1 MAFDSLRVALG
12 RIARVPLD
20 VLAETGDLHAVLV
33 AARDALVEAGLA
45 DVRLACETATQEP
58 STSGASETVAIEL
71 RGPGSRVGR
80 LSFRPPRRL
89 GPAAKKHLRELAENV
104 SVAWRT
110 LDREGAREVVEERAR
125 LAALDLTRRH
135 ETEAALRTYASA
147 IDAAANGVVITDAR
161 GTIELANSAFC
172 ALTGYSEHEI
182 VGSNMRML
190 RSGKNPPELY
200 ATMWAT
206 IARGEVWRGELVNRR
221 KDGSLYDEEMTI
233 TPIRDERGQAT
244 HFVAIK
250 QDVTDRKR
258 AEARL
263 RQSQERYRT
272 LVDNLDDVV
281 FSIDPEGAVTFVSRA
296 VSSYGYR
303 PEELVGRSALDLVHP
318 EDRDHV
324 REVVSGEPI
333 EVRLLDAEGRSRFAR
348 LSLRVLSSAD
358 GAEITGVAIDLTARR
373 ETEEQLRAAQKME
386 AVGRLA
392 GGIAHDFNNLMSVIL
407 SYTELVLGDVPEHSP
422 MLRDLEEVESA
433 ARRAARLTRQLLAFS
448 RRQEFALEAVDLGT
462 LVGGMQHMLGRLI
475 GEDVDL
481 TFSHAPG
488 DAPLPVLVDPGQ
500 IEQVVMNLV
509 VNARDA
515 LPDGGSVTVRTGEL
529 ELGGARAQKLG
540 LSPGRYACLTVDDS
554 GCGMDEPTRA
564 RIFEPFFTTK
574 GVGKGTGLGL
584 SMVYGIVRQSHG
596 AIEVDSQPKLGTT
609 FRILLPLTSLAAVEA
624 RGSVPPPPKQPNK
637 RTILV
642 VEDEPALREVIRRG
656 LSELGYEPLVAPGPS
671 EALRICEHEGE
682 RIDLVLT
689 DVVMPGMNGRDLAER
704 IGPLCRKARVLFMSG
719 YTDETIERHGV
730 LGRSFLRKPFDK
742 RTLARR
748 LEDALE

>member
-1 MAFDSLRVALG
+1 MVIDPLCVALE
-12 RIARVPLD
+12 RAARVPLD
-20 VLAETGDLHAVLV
+20 VLAETRDLGAVLD
-33 AARDALVEAGLA
+33 ATRGALVEAGLV
-45 DVRLACETATQEP
+45 DVVLVCEAGAPEPRSEAQTSEVLA
-58 STSGASETVAIEL
+58 L
-71 RGPGSRVGR
+71 LGPGGATGH
-80 LSFRPPRRL
+80 LSFRRSSTL
-89 GPAAKKHLRELAENV
+89 GRAAKRRLRELGENL
-104 SVAWRT
+104 SIAWRT
-110 LDREGAREVVEERAR
+110 LARTPSSREEDERAR
-125 LAALDLTRRH
+125 LAALDVTRRQ
-135 ETEAALRTYASA
+135 ETEAVLRTYASA

-172 ALTGYSEHEI
+172 ALTGYAEHET

-233 TPIRDERGQAT
+233 TPIRDPRGEVS

-250 QDVTDRKR
+250 QDVSERKR
-258 AEARL
+258 AEAEL

-281 FSIDPEGAVTFVSRA
+281 FSIDTEGSLTVVSRA
-296 VSSYGYR
+296 VSAYGYR
-303 PEELVGRSALDLVHP
+303 PEELVGRPALDLVHP

-324 REVVSGEPI
+324 REAVSGEPV

-348 LSLRVLSSAD
+348 LSLRVLANAD
-358 GAEITGVAIDLTARR
+358 GTEITGVAIDLTARR

-407 SYTELVLGDVPEHSP
+407 SYTELVLADVPEHSP

-448 RRQEFALEAVDLGT
+448 RRQEFALEAVDLSA
-462 LVGGMQHMLGRLI
+462 LVAGMQHMLGRLI

-481 TFSHAPG
+481 TFEHAPG
-488 DAPLPVLVDPGQ
+488 DATVPVLVDPGQ

-515 LPDGGSVTVRTGEL
+515 LPDGGKVTVATGEI

-540 LSPGRYACLTVDDS
+540 VPPGRYACLTVHDS
-554 GCGMDEPTRA
+554 GFGMDEPTRA

-584 SMVYGIVRQSHG
+584 SVVYGIVRQSQG
-596 AIEVDSQPKLGTT
+596 AIEVDSRPKVGTT
-609 FRILLPLTSLAAVEA
+609 FRILLPMTDRAAVDA
-624 RGSVPPPPKQPNK
+624 HASVPPPPKQPSK

-656 LSELGYEPLVAPGPS
+656 LAELGYEPLVAPGPS

-689 DVVMPGMNGRDLAER
+689 DVVMPEMNGRDLADR
-704 IGPLCRKARVLFMSG
+704 IGPLCRNARILFMSG